1 MRKSVEDDSSSS
13 SDEYESDDGEDVAL
27 RMLINIDRLQKKR
40 KLQDEFLKGPKGGP
54 QVVHGRIT
62 TFGDSNHDPPK
73 KKLMALL
80 MIHFSLQDLPFTVT
94 ELGRRKSISISV
106 TLSALSDDFHYK
118 VSFG

>member
-62 TFGDSNHDPPK
+62 TFGDSNHDPPPQK
-73 KKLMALL
+73 K
-80 MIHFSLQDLPFTVT
+80 I
-94 ELGRRKSISISV
+94 
-106 TLSALSDDFHYK
+106 
-118 VSFG
+118 